1 MRPSHGPAESARL
14 PVIRRCRP
22 GVRKEAVNAD
32 PPPSAPGVLI
42 GRSALLDDLR
52 SEIDRRPAVVV
63 ITGEAEV
70 GKTRLVRELLRR
82 TGSPGAATLVARC
95 QESDAPFPFAPLIEA
110 LSPSGPLPPDLP
122 PVTGALRGLLPDL
135 ADRLPPAPP
144 PLGEPHAEHHRVL
157 RALRALTASL
167 GEAVLVVEDLQWADE
182 ATCAFLRTLVSDPP
196 PRLGLV
202 LTARSHTVP
211 HTDAEGSDGLPFPLR
226 TPAHVT
232 VVERHL
238 APLSVAETGAL
249 AAGLLGV
256 RAVPEEFA
264 DRLHRWTGG
273 LPHVVEEVLRGRPAL
288 AEFRTDAAGEPE
300 PPLPAS
306 VRRAVVE
313 RLRRLPPTA
322 RQVVAAAAVL
332 DDPAPVELL
341 GAVAGL
347 DGQGTRRALATALR
361 EGVVRAT
368 RGSYAFPHELA
379 RRAVY
384 EAVAEPERPVLH
396 LRAARALARHTSPF
410 PLAGMAEHYRRA
422 GRRTQAARCLE
433 AAADRAAGNGDA
445 GTATAHYLD
454 ALRDGPS
461 PVARDRVALKLAR
474 VALNARPGPQVPA
487 ALRQVLDQHSLGPG
501 PSGEIRLLLGLLLR
515 NQSGS
520 GLEALEEIARA
531 VPDLLVVSTGQAA
544 RALAITAIPSLKGW
558 PVGEHRRLLAEAER
572 LLPEVEEEDLRAAV
586 LANRATAL
594 ALMGDPSA
602 WDAVADLPGT
612 ITGEAAARVHAN
624 LAGAATSLGHPERAR
639 AFQTRARQAVRT
651 NHAPYLE
658 AFVETT
664 DLVTAFTS
672 GRWKGLLSRAERAE
686 EQYENVPDFHAE
698 ALLVCGLLR
707 LHTKG
712 QTDVARRLLDRAVR
726 TTALDTGVV
735 LTAAAAAVARVH
747 LAAGRPPQA
756 VQAVE
761 GVLHHIRRTGA
772 WVWATAIAPAA
783 VEALIRDSRPAEA
796 HHLVAELAEGIA
808 DRDAPAAR
816 AALLT
821 CRALLTATDGA
832 QAGSSS
838 SDALYVAAADAWTQ
852 LERPYDVAYVQEA
865 RGLHLLASGVAGG
878 RAVLHE
884 AIAAYQDIDGVWDVL
899 RCQRELR
906 EHGQTTARRPGALG
920 YGDHLSPR
928 ERAVARLAS
937 RGLSNREI
945 ARELVLS
952 HRTVEHHVARALRKL
967 GVSSRTEIGSQLGL

>member
-1 MRPSHGPAESARL
+1 MNAEPST
-14 PVIRRCRP
+14 
-22 GVRKEAVNAD
+22 
-32 PPPSAPGVLI
+32 PSAPGLLI
-42 GRSALLDDLR
+42 GRSALLADVYAEL
-52 SEIDRRPAVVV
+52 DRRPAVAV
-63 ITGEAEV
+63 ITGEPGV
-70 GKTRLVRELLRR
+70 GKSRFVHELLRQ
-82 TGSPGAATLVARC
+82 TTSSDAVTLVARC
-95 QESDAPFPFAPLIEA
+95 QEADTPFPFAPLVEA
-110 LSPSGPLPPDLP
+110 LNRFRPGLLPADLP
-122 PVTGALRGLLPDL
+122 PVTGALHALLPDL

-144 PLGEPHAEHHRVL
+144 PLGDPRAEHHRVL
-157 RALRALTASL
+157 RALHAYTAAL
-167 GEAVLVVEDLQWADE
+167 GEAVLVVEDLQWAD
-182 ATCAFLRTLVSDPP
+182 ASTCAFLRTVIADPP

-202 LTARSHTVP
+202 LTARSTTAP
-211 HTDAEGSDGLPFPLR
+211 HTDIERSDGLPFPLR

-238 APLSVAETGAL
+238 VPLSAAETGEL

-256 RAVPEEFA
+256 RAVPDEFA
-264 DRLHRWTGG
+264 DRLHRSTGG
-273 LPHVVEEVLRGRPAL
+273 LPYVVEEVLRGWPGS
-288 AEFRTDAAGEPE
+288 AEFPTGAAGE

-306 VRRAVVE
+306 VRRVVVE
-313 RLRRLPPTA
+313 GLRGLPPAA

-332 DDPAPVELL
+332 GEPAPVELL
-341 GAVAGL
+341 RSVAGL
-347 DGQGTRRALATALR
+347 GAPETRGALAAALR
-361 EGVVRAT
+361 EGVLHASPRDGGYT
-368 RGSYAFPHELA
+368 FPYDLA
-379 RRAVY
+379 RRAAY

-422 GRRTQAARCLE
+422 GRPAQAARCLE
-433 AAADRAAGNGDA
+433 AAADRAAGDGDA
-445 GTATAHYLD
+445 GMAAAHYLG
-454 ALRDGPS
+454 ALRNGPS

-572 LLPEVEEEDLRAAV
+572 LLPGVEEADLRSAV

-594 ALMGDPSA
+594 ALVGDPSA
-602 WDAVADLPGT
+602 WEAVADLPGT
-612 ITGEAAARVHAN
+612 LTGEAAARVYAN
-624 LAGAATSLGHPERAR
+624 LAGAANSLGHPERAR
-639 AFQTRARQAVRT
+639 AFQARAWQEVRT

-664 DLVTAFTS
+664 DVVAAFTG
-672 GRWKGLLSRAERAE
+672 GRWKGLLGRAERAE
-686 EQYENVPDFHAE
+686 AQYQDVPDFHAE

-712 QTDVARRLLDRAVR
+712 QTDVARRLLERAVE

-747 LAAGRPPQA
+747 LAAGRPSQA

-761 GVLHHIRRTGA
+761 GALHHVRRTGA
-772 WVWATAIAPAA
+772 WVWATALVPPAI
-783 VEALIRDSRPAEA
+783 EALVRDDRPGEA
-796 HHLVAELAEGIA
+796 HRLVAELAAGIA

-821 CRALLTATDGA
+821 CRALLTAMDDPQSGHA
-832 QAGSSS
+832 P
-838 SDALYVAAADAWTQ
+838 SDALYASAADAWTR
-852 LERPYDVAYVQEA
+852 LERPYEAAYVKEA
-865 RGLHLLASGVAGG
+865 RGLHLLASGVPGG
-878 RAVLHE
+878 RTVLHE
-884 AIAAYQDIDGVWDVL
+884 AIAAYQDIDAVWDVL

-906 EHGQTTARRPGALG
+906 EHGQTTVRRPGALG

-937 RGLSNREI
+937 LGLSNREI
-945 ARELVLS
+945 ASELVLS

-967 GVSSRTEIGSQLGL
+967 GVSSRTEIGPHLGP

>member
-1 MRPSHGPAESARL
+1 MNAEPS
-14 PVIRRCRP
+14 
-22 GVRKEAVNAD
+22 
-32 PPPSAPGVLI
+32 PPSAPGLLI
-42 GRSALLDDLR
+42 GRSALLDEVFPELG
-52 SEIDRRPAVVV
+52 RRPAVAV
-63 ITGEAEV
+63 ITGEAGV
-70 GKTRLVRELLRR
+70 GKSRFVHELLRR
-82 TGSPGAATLVARC
+82 TASPDAVTLVARC
-95 QESDAPFPFAPLIEA
+95 QEADTPFPFAPLVEA
-110 LSPSGPLPPDLP
+110 LNRFRPGPLPADLP
-122 PVTGALRGLLPDL
+122 PVTGALHALLPDL

-144 PLGEPHAEHHRVL
+144 PLGDPRAEHHRVL
-157 RALRALTASL
+157 RALHAYTAAL
-167 GEAVLVVEDLQWADE
+167 GEAVLVVEDLQWAD
-182 ATCAFLRTLVSDPP
+182 ASTCALLRTVIADPP
-196 PRLGLV
+196 PGLSLV
-202 LTARSHTVP
+202 LTTRSHTAP
-211 HTDAEGSDGLPFPLR
+211 HTDTERSDGLPFPLR

-238 APLSVAETGAL
+238 APLSAAETGEL
-249 AAGLLGV
+249 AAGLLGAQ
-256 RAVPEEFA
+256 AVPDEFV

-273 LPHVVEEVLRGRPAL
+273 LPYVVEEVLRGWPGS
-288 AEFRTDAAGEPE
+288 AEFPSGAAGE

-306 VRRAVVE
+306 VRRVVVE
-313 RLRRLPPTA
+313 RLRGLHPAA
-322 RQVVAAAAVL
+322 RQVVSAAAVL
-332 DDPAPVELL
+332 GEPAPVELL
-341 GAVAGL
+341 RSVAGL
-347 DGQGTRRALATALR
+347 GDPETRRALAAALR
-361 EGVVRAT
+361 EGVLHASPRD
-368 RGSYAFPHELA
+368 GGYAFPYDLA
-379 RRAVY
+379 RRAAY

-410 PLAGMAEHYRRA
+410 PLAEMADHYRRA
-422 GRRTQAARCLE
+422 GRPAQAARCLE
-433 AAADRAAGNGDA
+433 AAADRAAGDGDA
-445 GTATAHYLD
+445 GMAAARYLG
-454 ALRDGPS
+454 ALRNGPS

-487 ALRQVLDQHSLGPG
+487 ALRQVLHQHSLGPG

-572 LLPEVEEEDLRAAV
+572 LLPGVEEADLRSAV

-602 WDAVADLPGT
+602 WEAVADLPGT
-612 ITGEAAARVHAN
+612 LTGEAAARVYAN
-624 LAGAATSLGHPERAR
+624 LAGAANSLGHPERAR
-639 AFQTRARQAVRT
+639 AFQARAWQEVRT
-651 NHAPYLE
+651 NQAPYLE

-664 DLVTAFTS
+664 DVVAAFTS
-672 GRWKGLLSRAERAE
+672 GRWKGLLGRAERAE
-686 EQYENVPDFHAE
+686 AQYQDVPDFHAE

-712 QTDVARRLLDRAVR
+712 QTDVARRLLERAVE

-747 LAAGRPPQA
+747 LAAGRPSQA

-761 GVLHHIRRTGA
+761 GALHHVRRTGA
-772 WVWATAIAPAA
+772 WVWATALVPPAI
-783 VEALIRDSRPAEA
+783 EALVRDSRPGEA
-796 HHLVAELAEGIA
+796 HRLVAELAAGIA

-821 CRALLTATDGA
+821 SRALLTAMDDPQSGHA
-832 QAGSSS
+832 P
-838 SDALYVAAADAWTQ
+838 SDALYASAADAWTR
-852 LERPYDVAYVQEA
+852 LERPYEAAYVKEA
-865 RGLHLLASGVAGG
+865 RGLHLLASGVPGG
-878 RAVLHE
+878 RTVLQE
-884 AIAAYQDIDGVWDVL
+884 AIAAYQDIDAVWDVL

-906 EHGQTTARRPGALG
+906 EHGQTTVRRPGALG

-937 RGLSNREI
+937 LGLSNREI
-945 ARELVLS
+945 ASELVLS

-967 GVSSRTEIGSQLGL
+967 GVSSRTEIGPHLGP